1 MRGPAHGDS
10 LWLGGRS
17 NIENLLILTQGT
29 VVNFT
34 LPEPRLNQNKNYI
47 DPQDISRLSAR
58 MYRNIT
64 ETYSARPYDAN

>member
-1 MRGPAHGDS
+1 METVCG
-10 LWLGGRS
+10 WGGRT
-17 NIENLLILTQGT
+17 IENLLILTQGT